1 MPWQPG
7 QSGNPAGR
15 PRKGSALAELLQTIL
30 DEPWR
35 DGPIT
40 NRERLC
46 RFMVASACDGN
57 MKAVAWVADRAEG
70 RTAQLSAEL
79 GIENLAPI
87 RILDFSAADG
97 SGTD

>member
-1 MPWQPG
+1 MTWQPG
-7 QSGNPAGR
+7 QSGNLAGR
-15 PRKGSALAELLQTIL
+15 PRKGFALADLLQTIL

-35 DGPIT
+35 GGPIT

-70 RTAQLSAEL
+70 RAAQLSTEP
-79 GIENLAPI
+79 GMENLAPI
-87 RILDFSAADG
+87 RILEFGEA
-97 SGTD
+97 TD